1 MRKVSIVTDSASGIP
16 EGTAEKLCIKVIPMQ
31 IVKGGEA
38 FTVGRDIT
46 SSEVYEAMRQGS
58 ILKTSQPLVPHIE
71 EAYTEALKESDKVIS
86 VHISS
91 KLTSTASTCRMVAD
105 MVAPG
110 RIEVIDSS
118 SLTMM
123 YGLAC
128 IKAAKRAAAGCVAEE
143 ARAVIM
149 DVLSRVKGWLAVPS
163 LRHLSH
169 SGRVSKALSALSS
182 LLAIRVILR
191 MEGGEVLLEDKYRS
205 SSSAYG
211 KMRDLAAEA
220 CGGRASS
227 LAYLHGDN
235 LDEARALEEIVR
247 EAVQCDDVIT
257 ADISPVVG
265 VHTGPGPFGVAV
277 LP

>member
-128 IKAAKRAAAGCVAEE
+128 IKAAKRAAAGCGAEE
-143 ARAVIM
+143 VRAVIM

-169 SGRVSKALSALSS
+169 SGRVSKALRCS
-182 LLAIRVILR
+182 LRTNTGPR
-191 MEGGEVLLEDKYRS
+191 PR
-205 SSSAYG
+205 
-211 KMRDLAAEA
+211 
-220 CGGRASS
+220 
-227 LAYLHGDN
+227 
-235 LDEARALEEIVR
+235 
-247 EAVQCDDVIT
+247 
-257 ADISPVVG
+257 
-265 VHTGPGPFGVAV
+265 HTGRCATLRPKRAAAGPARWRTCMVTTLTRRGRWKK
-277 LP
+277 